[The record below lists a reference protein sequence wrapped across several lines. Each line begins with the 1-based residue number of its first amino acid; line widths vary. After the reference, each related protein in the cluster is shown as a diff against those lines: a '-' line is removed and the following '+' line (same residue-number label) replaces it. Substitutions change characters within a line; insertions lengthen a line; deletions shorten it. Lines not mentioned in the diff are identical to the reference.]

1 MNRNKE
7 STMDQSFSDRPIFE
21 YSLEEFRTENGPET
35 GAVVTGL
42 NRDRSVVEVPEM
54 LGGVPVRKIAPHAF
68 SGRAG
73 LGAVSFP
80 ASLRSIGA
88 FALHNCPDLEE
99 IALHDGITDYHN
111 GVVRQDLQLR
121 RVRLTVRRGNYMV
134 MRDILSD
141 TDARLCFCLDLPDG
155 EARLLFPGYDY
166 TFAENTMARTIQF
179 SILGSG
185 MVYRECVR
193 RKGIGWREYDR
204 LFPRVILDDAHAAAE
219 IAADRLLF
227 PYDLAPV
234 HAKAYEDYLRDTA
247 EEALSQFV
255 EDLTREGGNAL
266 KEDAC
271 RRLQLMADRGLI
283 SGRAAERA
291 LRFAT
296 DHRLTQACGII
307 LSGREAFFQNRS
319 GQNQSGKNQSGQNL
333 SGQNQS
339 GHNQS
344 EQNRFGQ
351 NLSGQGGSKQIG
363 SAQNKSDQK
372 RSDRKRTD
380 PISTDSTSTDSIS
393 ADPISTDPIS
403 ADRNPAPG
411 SSGILTLDDW

>member
-1 MNRNKE
+1 MSHGDSKPSQNHLMFLTSSNIRPMKE
-7 STMDQSFSDRPIFE
+7 NTMAQSFSDRPIFE
-21 YSLEEFRTENGPET
+21 SSIFEYTIEEIPTEKGTET
-35 GAVVTGL
+35 GAVITGL
-42 NRDRSVVEVPEM
+42 NRDRTVVEVPET
-54 LGGVPVRKIAPHAF
+54 LEGVPVRRIAPHAF

-73 LGAVSFP
+73 LRAVSFP

-204 LFPRVILDDAHAAAE
+204 LFPHVIPDDAHAAAE

-247 EEALSQFV
+247 VEALSQFV

-266 KEDAC
+266 KEDAY

-291 LRFAT
+291 LRFAA
-296 DHRLTQACGII
+296 DHRLTRACGII
-307 LSGREAFFQNRS
+307 LSGREAFFQKRS
-319 GQNQSGKNQSGQNL
+319 GQDR
-333 SGQNQS
+333 
-339 GHNQS
+339 S
-344 EQNRFGQ
+344 EQIRPDPGQMNMDQRFPETSE
-351 NLSGQGGSKQIG
+351 LSRKQAGS
-363 SAQNKSDQK
+363 
-372 RSDRKRTD
+372 
-380 PISTDSTSTDSIS
+380 
-393 ADPISTDPIS
+393 
-403 ADRNPAPG
+403 PAPERFSEASELSRKQTADSGRSPGTG
-411 SSGILTLDDW
+411 SSGVLSLDDW